1 MGFRAFSE
9 RMITDDGIKLY
20 GAGKEILGYEFK
32 IRYPSYRGAW
42 ISNIEK
48 LEVAVDGE
56 PVPLSDMR
64 FGVNGKW
71 FLMSE
76 LKDMYKEYW
85 FTTTKASIRVFKDG
99 GLGESQEHQ
108 ISVKMDHKI
117 PYTGYFGK
125 YLVIH
130 SDCSKKLPVERSWP

>member
-20 GAGKEILGYEFK
+20 GAGKEILGYEFNL
-32 IRYPSYRGAW
+32 RYPSYRGAW
-42 ISNIEK
+42 LSNIEK
-48 LEVAVDGE
+48 LDVEVDGE
-56 PVPLSDMR
+56 PVPAPDMR

-76 LKDMYKEYW
+76 LPEMFKEYW
-85 FTTTKASIRVFKDG
+85 FTTTKASIRVLKDG
-99 GLGESQEHQ
+99 GLSRGKKHQ
-108 ISVKMDHKI
+108 ISVEMVHLI

-125 YLVIH
+125 YLIIH
-130 SDCSKKLPVERSWP
+130 SDCTKKLPVERS